1 MEEIKKIFNINDNN
15 LRYHEFNKIE
25 WINYFN
31 NELKIESIN
40 NQLDDKNNNSNK
52 TKKNFK
58 NKLTKKNN
66 ICIKNKSKKD
76 VIIIFYEEEK
86 SESSNN
92 KNLKQNKNNKKILRN
107 KYKKNIKLLNKFENA
122 NCYSKSIEAKEI
134 NNKSSQN
141 KNNIAYLQNVRYQS
155 KDKLEN
161 NNKNNLRLNKYSE
174 LSYAKRYKNK
184 KELNVKYYLFPH
196 EDKLTIGN
204 NFLIERTLPEMKVLN
219 NYGLVNDKDYEF
231 HKKLINIKYKEC
243 KYF

>member
-76 VIIIFYEEEK
+76 VIIIFSEEEK

-92 KNLKQNKNNKKILRN
+92 KNLKQNKNKKILRN

-141 KNNIAYLQNVRYQS
+141 KNNIAYLQNARYQS

-184 KELNVKYYLFPH
+184 KDLNVKYYLFPH